1 MVMSLHSCNGVF
13 TSSRGAPQTGKSG
26 GFRWTAV
33 DVNARPS
40 NLLSIAS
47 IKDMNFQLR
56 YFISPIRDVMQYSS
70 FLSMCH
76 QVSTTV
82 ATHQDELS
90 STSPHPLS
98 RDFLKLFFQSLKE
111 QKFYT
116 AACPRTKQGMS
127 FCVLIWLATAPNQGH
142 MIRLLQRVESS
153 ILPLFLWRLKK

>member
-82 ATHQDELS
+82 ATHLDELS